1 MWIPGSAAELEA
13 ALVGDGIEESA
24 IFDGKRELSKNE
36 DLAVDICAMT
46 VEGGVLVYGAGE
58 SADKT
63 RLTEPHPLSLAGRR
77 ERVSQVAQTAIS
89 EPPAIDVRAL
99 ERDDSPGEGYL
110 VVVVPQSARA
120 PHQIVLKGKHQ
131 GRYYGRDATGNRIL
145 AQAEVELLYAR
156 RTRWE
161 HDALEEADAALR
173 RRSSAAYTGDPGRVF
188 LLIGVKPLGST
199 RSFLINAGSANGGS
213 EITALTRATE
223 TALAAFPGQGFSPDL
238 HSLAGTWTRSD
249 ADHWTAAHVRRGKP
263 ELTMD
268 VEHDGTA
275 TLFSRRV
282 GDRLKGGHVVVF
294 ESAVAGLVTRA
305 LALSGRLCADAGYL
319 GAIHA
324 ALLVRPLR
332 GVHSMVWAQQ
342 HELER
347 AYPTV
352 EYRWSERFLATTIAE
367 DPESG
372 ARRLV
377 IDLTDALVGSG
388 FDPFK

>member
-249 ADHWTAAHVRRGKP
+249 ADHWTAAHVPRGKP

-275 TLFSRRV
+275 DPVLSKSRRPAE
-282 GDRLKGGHVVVF
+282 GGACCCLR
-294 ESAVAGLVTRA
+294 ERSRGTR
-305 LALSGRLCADAGYL
+305 
-319 GAIHA
+319 H
-324 ALLVRPLR
+324 
-332 GVHSMVWAQQ
+332 
-342 HELER
+342 
-347 AYPTV
+347 
-352 EYRWSERFLATTIAE
+352 
-367 DPESG
+367 SG
-372 ARRLV
+372 ARVVWSPMRRRWLPRR
-377 IDLTDALVGSG
+377 DRRSPSRAPSSRRA
-388 FDPFK
+388 FDGLGTAARARAGLSHRGVPSERAVSRNDDR